1 MLAKLVAPRDEMI
14 PSAVTGPGVSSPTA
28 RTAVSGTPVTS
39 RMTSSDRASASTAL
53 SGPSSTQ
60 LGDSAISSTR
70 NWSLESSKVAL
81 IVVPPQSS
89 PATTQPSGPMT
100 ASLPS
105 AVASTLAAS
114 GRTHEF
120 VNHGV
125 KGADPDGQ
133 VPFPVLQV
141 RGRSGHVRGEPLPV
155 RERHHEI
162 G

>member
-60 LGDSAISSTR
+60 LGDSAISST
-70 NWSLESSKVAL
+70 
-81 IVVPPQSS
+81 
-89 PATTQPSGPMT
+89 
-100 ASLPS
+100 
-105 AVASTLAAS
+105 LAAS

-125 KGADPDGQ
+125 KGSDPDGQ